1 MGIKE
6 TPTNFRVYY
15 SSMKDYYTN
24 EREKTQ
30 KLVNDLKDE
39 IDKLYVRI
47 DKESEMYKEK
57 FKINLYH
64 YEEFRN
70 NEYINGTFLKDT
82 KGLFLN
88 KKDNYKLVSDLFD
101 LYNLANKQ
109 KQLSEAKH
117 NISLYERC
125 LNLSLKQYCNI
136 LKMYYNEVHK
146 RMIIDGEGYDFG
158 NNVGWTCINRC
169 HINRQKPMLD
179 YKATKEKRKQLINEG
194 VRIYNK
200 EDKIWCERNGI
211 EYNATDARVYRN
223 DEYCYE
229 IPLIGCKLTNGSKFK
244 LEITDYR
251 GTDLR
256 GMTNQDIID
265 ATNSDVNK
273 ICRLNL
279 DVRTKL
285 NLCNKIDKTLYL
297 NFIRNENQKPINA
310 TKASR

>member
-30 KLVNDLKDE
+30 KLVNELKDE
-39 IDKLYVRI
+39 IDSLYVRI
-47 DKESEMYKEK
+47 DSKSEMYKET
-57 FKINLYH
+57 FKVNLYH

-70 NEYINGTFLKDT
+70 NEYIDGTFLKDT

-117 NISLYERC
+117 TISLCDRC
-125 LNLSLKQYCNI
+125 LNLSIKQYCNI
-136 LKMYYNEVHK
+136 LKTYYNEVHK
-146 RMIIDGEGYDFG
+146 RMILNGEGYDFG
-158 NNVGWTCINRC
+158 NNVGWICINRC
-169 HINRQKPMLD
+169 HIDRQKPMLD
-179 YKATKEKRKQLINEG
+179 YKATKEKRKQLTEQG
-194 VRIYNK
+194 VRIYNR
-200 EDKIWCERNGI
+200 EDKEWCERNGI
-211 EYNATDARVYRN
+211 QYDAVDARVYRN

-229 IPLIGCKLTNGSKFK
+229 IPLISCRITDGSKFK

-265 ATNSDVNK
+265 AANSDVNK
-273 ICRLNL
+273 ICELNL
-279 DVRTKL
+279 DVKTKL